1 MFGGNWRPAAAIAAC
16 TSCAALSRLRL
27 RLNCS
32 VMLVDPSDD
41 DDTIES
47 RPAIVENW
55 RSSGVATAEAIVSGL
70 APGSDALTLI
80 VGKSTFG
87 RSLTASWRY
96 AMIPN
101 STIASMTRVVMTGR
115 LMKRAAMFIG
125 FARMPV
131 AAAVYSDFFTSTLL
145 FGVKRIWPSV

>member
-1 MFGGNWRPAAAIAAC
+1 MIGVSAGLTLLYDGGDGMFGGSCRAAAAIAAC
-16 TSCAALSRLRL
+16 TSCAAASRSRE

-32 VMLVDPSDD
+32 VMLVDPSAEADV
-41 DDTIES
+41 IES

-55 RSSGVATAEAIVSGL
+55 RSSGVATALAIVSGF

-87 RSLTASWRY
+87 RSLTGNCRY

-101 STIASMTRVVMTGR
+101 SRMASITSVVMTGR
-115 LMKRAAMFIG
+115 RMKI
-125 FARMPV
+125 
-131 AAAVYSDFFTSTLL
+131 
-145 FGVKRIWPSV
+145 